1 MIRRYI
7 TLGALLMAP
16 FIQPGGTDSL
26 EVTPSSGTVDAPP
39 YAQAYPVNFSV
50 KNTGSRTVDV
60 AISAPGCQPH
70 EQSCAWS
77 TFSLDD
83 IAPNESRSLT
93 ITVTTG
99 APGSSG
105 TVGFI
110 ALVNDNQTVQ
120 AGTTVTVRV
129 PQQAWLETKAL
140 NPGTTIERSHCV
152 AFAVATNAAYEC
164 GDLRIAHALP
174 SLRVR
179 GDDRTPVL
187 LYNTAHAEP
196 RPVVLANVS
205 APAGGATNVT
215 AKLSIR
221 RGASDVQVVD
231 PTPFANIPG
240 DSTRRI
246 ALTYD
251 ASDDTTGVYP
261 YTFTV
266 TMAVGGVLD
275 TLTASDTLVVVNRKA
290 SAFGAGWWL
299 AGYERLVRLPGG
311 GFLWVGGDGST
322 RRYARDT
329 TRAGEAYGAAAFVR
343 PDSLVLENGVYVR
356 KLRHRARVE
365 FETTTGRHVATKDPL
380 GFATTF
386 DNDPT
391 SGRLRAIIHPGASQ
405 PQHQFFYGGG
415 SSPLLDSVTGPA
427 PNAGG
432 ARRKV
437 AITHAQRGK
446 VTATTRP
453 P

>member
-196 RPVVLANVS
+196 RPVALANVS

-299 AGYERLVRLPGG
+299 AGYERLVRVPGG
-311 GFLWVGGDGST
+311 GFLWSAATGAPVATRGTPRGRARRTAPPRSCGRTRSCLKTGSMCGSSGIARGWSSKRQPGDTSRRRTRSVSRPRSTMTRRAGDSGRSST
-322 RRYARDT
+322 RARHS
-329 TRAGEAYGAAAFVR
+329 
-343 PDSLVLENGVYVR
+343 PS
-356 KLRHRARVE
+356 
-365 FETTTGRHVATKDPL
+365 
-380 GFATTF
+380 
-386 DNDPT
+386 
-391 SGRLRAIIHPGASQ
+391 I
-405 PQHQFFYGGG
+405 
-415 SSPLLDSVTGPA
+415 SSSTAV
-427 PNAGG
+427 
-432 ARRKV
+432 ARR
-437 AITHAQRGK
+437 RSS
-446 VTATTRP
+446 TR
-453 P
+453 